1 MGLNLV
7 RGILTIHTEP
17 PGPDNRDS
25 RDLFIPANRL
35 SREWFTP
42 ASLLL
47 IRGTVNRDSRD
58 PFIPV
63 NRLSREWFTQASLLH
78 LIRGPG
84 NRHSREW
91 FTPANLLRLIHLNPV
106 SGFRQVRFPPNHRP
120 LTVILA
126 SPTYN
131 SRTIQIIRLEVLPML
146 ASRHSQDLLR

>member
-25 RDLFIPANRL
+25 QDLFIPANRL
-35 SREWFTP
+35 SREWFIQ

-58 PFIPV
+58 PFIPD
-63 NRLSREWFTQASLLH
+63 
-78 LIRGPG
+78 
-84 NRHSREW
+84 NRHRREW